1 MQTAQDLTPMA
12 QDLTLLNGGVEAFP
26 RMVLAIEQARESV
39 QLEMYLFRLDAT
51 GRRFVAALSAAAARG
66 VAVRVSL
73 DGWGSSKDAREIKA
87 KLVAAG
93 CAVSIHAWRW
103 WFLLRALARNHRK
116 LLLVDDRVA
125 FVGGINVGDEYGV
138 HGGAVGWADLAAE
151 IRGGA
156 CTRLARE
163 LRHERVREPQG
174 AIRIHLANRGG
185 GWRLRRRYL
194 RAFRGARNSIQL
206 AQGYFLPNRPVL
218 RALIDAVRRGVEVE
232 VLLPA
237 HSDVPFARLAM
248 RYVYA
253 PLLAGGVRIREW
265 NRSVLHAKA
274 AVIDGRKLLVGS
286 FNLEPLSLIT
296 MDALVEA
303 DDAGAAAQGVRWMRE
318 HFALARPVEQGQ
330 LAGAAPLSW
339 LRSVL
344 ATLLGGARHL
354 LEQLL
359 VRNRE
364 RRLGRGHRE
373 RS

>member
-1 MQTAQDLTPMA
+1 MQAA
-12 QDLTLLNGGVEAFP
+12 RDLTLLDGGAEAFP
-26 RMVLAIEQARESV
+26 RMVLAIEQARKTV

-51 GRRFVAALSAAAARG
+51 GRCFVAALSAAAARG
-66 VAVRVSL
+66 VDVRVSL
-73 DGWGSSKDAREIKA
+73 DGWGSSQDARQIKA
-87 KLVAAG
+87 ELAAAG
-93 CAVSIHAWRW
+93 CTVSIHAWRW

-116 LLLVDDRVA
+116 LLLVDERVA

-138 HGGAVGWADLAAE
+138 DGGAVGWADLVAE
-151 IRGGA
+151 IRGDA

-163 LRHERVREPQG
+163 LRRERVRDPRG

-194 RAFRGARNSIQL
+194 EAFRGARTSIQL
-206 AQGYFLPNRPVL
+206 AQGYFLPNRQVL
-218 RALIDAVRRGVEVE
+218 RALIDAARRGVEVA

-237 HSDVPFARLAM
+237 RSDVPFAKLAM

-253 PLLAGGVRIREW
+253 PLLAGGVRIWQW

-286 FNLEPLSLIT
+286 FNLEPLSLIS
-296 MDALVEA
+296 MEALVEA
-303 DDAGAAAQGVRWMRE
+303 DDAGAAAQGERWMRE
-318 HFALARPVEQGQ
+318 HFALASAVEPGQ
-330 LAGAAPLSW
+330 LAGAGPLWW
-339 LRSVL
+339 LRSLL
-344 ATLLGGARHL
+344 ATLLGWMRRS
-354 LEQLL
+354 LERVL

-364 RRLGRGHRE
+364 RLGRGLRK

>member
-1 MQTAQDLTPMA
+1 MSGALQTAQDV
-12 QDLTLLNGGVEAFP
+12 TLLDGGVEAFP
-26 RMVLAIEQARESV
+26 RMILAIEQARESV
-39 QLEMYLFRLDAT
+39 QLEMYLFRFDAT

-73 DGWGSSKDAREIKA
+73 DGWGSSQDAREIKA

-93 CAVSIHAWRW
+93 CAVRIHAWRW
-103 WFLLRALARNHRK
+103 WFLRRALARNHRK
-116 LLLVDDRVA
+116 LLLVDERVA

-138 HGGAVGWADLAAE
+138 DGGSVGWADLAAE
-151 IRGGA
+151 IRGSA

-163 LRHERVREPQG
+163 LRRERVQEPQG
-174 AIRIHLANRGG
+174 ATRIHLANRGG

-194 RAFRGARNSIQL
+194 EAFRGARTSIQL
-206 AQGYFLPNRPVL
+206 AQGYFLPNRQML
-218 RALIDAVRRGVEVE
+218 GALVDAARRGVEVA

-253 PLLAGGVRIREW
+253 PLLAGGVRIWEW

-286 FNLEPLSLIT
+286 FNLEPFSLIT
-296 MDALVEA
+296 MEALVEA
-303 DDAGAAAQGVRWMRE
+303 DDAGAAGQGERWMRE
-318 HFALARPVEQGQ
+318 HFALACAVERGQ
-330 LAGAAPLSW
+330 LAEAWPRSW

-344 ATLLGGARHL
+344 ATLLGWTRDSLERL
-354 LEQLL
+354 LL
-359 VRNRE
+359 RNRE
-364 RRLGRGHRE
+364 RLGRGLRE

>member
-1 MQTAQDLTPMA
+1 MSRALQAA
-12 QDLTLLNGGVEAFP
+12 QDLTLLDGGVEAFP
-26 RMVLAIEQARESV
+26 RMVLAIEQAQRTV

-66 VAVRVSL
+66 VAVRVAL
-73 DGWGSSKDAREIKA
+73 DGWGSSQDAREIKA
-87 KLVAAG
+87 LLVAAG
-93 CAVSIHAWRW
+93 CAVSIRAWRW

-116 LLLVDDRVA
+116 LLLVDERIA

-138 HGGAVGWADLAAE
+138 DGGAVGWADLAAE

-163 LRHERVREPQG
+163 LRREKVQEPQG
-174 AIRIHLANRGG
+174 AIRVHLANRGG

-194 RAFRGARNSIQL
+194 EAFRGARTSIQL
-206 AQGYFLPNRPVL
+206 AQGYFLPNRQML
-218 RALIDAVRRGVEVE
+218 RALIDAVRRGVEVA

-286 FNLEPLSLIT
+286 FNLEPLSLIS
-296 MDALVEA
+296 MEALVEA
-303 DDAGAAAQGVRWMRE
+303 DDAGAAAQGERWMRE
-318 HFALARPVEQGQ
+318 HFALACAVERGQ
-330 LAGAAPLSW
+330 FAGAGPRW
-339 LRSVL
+339 WFRSML
-344 ATLLGGARHL
+344 AALLGWMRRS
-354 LEQLL
+354 LERVL

-364 RRLGRGHRE
+364 RLGRGLRN

>member
-1 MQTAQDLTPMA
+1 MQTAQDLT
-12 QDLTLLNGGVEAFP
+12 LLDGGVEAFP
-26 RMVLAIEQARESV
+26 RMVLAIEQARKTV

-66 VAVRVSL
+66 VDVRVSL
-73 DGWGSSKDAREIKA
+73 DGWGSAQDAREIEA
-87 KLVAAG
+87 ELAAAG
-93 CAVSIHAWRW
+93 CKVSIHAWRW

-116 LLLVDDRVA
+116 LLLVDELVA

-138 HGGAVGWADLAAE
+138 DGGAVGWADLAAE
-151 IRGGA
+151 IRGAA

-163 LRHERVREPQG
+163 LRRERIREPQG
-174 AIRIHLANRGG
+174 AIRVHLANRGG

-194 RAFRGARNSIQL
+194 EAFRGARTSIRL
-206 AQGYFLPNRPVL
+206 AQGYFLPNRQIL
-218 RALIDAVRRGVEVE
+218 RALIDAARRGVEVA

-253 PLLAGGVRIREW
+253 PLLAGGVRIWQW

-274 AVIDGRKLLVGS
+274 AVIDGGKLLVGS
-286 FNLEPLSLIT
+286 FNLEPLSLIG
-296 MDALVEA
+296 MEALVEA
-303 DDAGAAAQGVRWMRE
+303 DDAGAAAQGERWMRE
-318 HFALARPVEQGQ
+318 HFALARAVEPGQ
-330 LAGAAPLSW
+330 LVAAGPLSW
-339 LRSVL
+339 LRSL
-344 ATLLGGARHL
+344 IATLLGWMRGS
-354 LEQLL
+354 LERVL

-364 RRLGRGHRE
+364 RLGRGLRK